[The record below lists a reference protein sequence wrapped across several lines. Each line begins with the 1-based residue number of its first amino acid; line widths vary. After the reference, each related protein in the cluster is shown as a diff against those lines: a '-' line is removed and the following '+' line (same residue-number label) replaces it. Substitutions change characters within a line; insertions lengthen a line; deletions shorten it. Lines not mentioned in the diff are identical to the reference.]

1 MAAPRTL
8 SPEAVTT
15 AARTELAQHGAA
27 GLSLRG
33 TARRLGVSAP
43 ALYHYFPSLDDLVTA
58 VVREILVDLRNVLDV
73 AERDCPHA
81 EPGEQVLAV
90 CLAFRDWALSNP
102 VDFQLAFEG
111 PLPGY
116 RPPQHISD
124 AAAREPFL
132 GLFGI
137 FARAHAA
144 GAMRVPQEYADVPE
158 SIAAELTRWRAE
170 AGLDLPDD
178 LICVIVSGWSRL
190 HGLVAL
196 EMFGQSP
203 GIVGDAGSFFEYDL
217 RAFAQGL
224 RMPLRAPRP
233 DEGINE

>member
-1 MAAPRTL
+1 
-8 SPEAVTT
+8 
-15 AARTELAQHGAA
+15 
-27 GLSLRG
+27 
-33 TARRLGVSAP
+33 
-43 ALYHYFPSLDDLVTA
+43 VTA
-58 VVREILVDLRNVLDV
+58 VVQEILVDLRELLDA
-73 AERDCPHA
+73 AERDCPYD

-90 CLAFRDWALSNP
+90 CLAFRRWALGNP
-102 VDFQLAFEG
+102 MDFQLAFEE

-144 GAMRVPQEYADVPE
+144 GAMRVPPEYKDVPE
-158 SIAAELTRWRAE
+158 SIGNELTRWRAE
-170 AGLDLPDD
+170 SGLDLPDD

-203 GIVGDAGSFFEYDL
+203 GIVGDASSFFEYDL
-217 RAFAQGL
+217 RAFAGRL
-224 RMPLRAPRP
+224 GMPLRTSGSAKGSTNGNR
-233 DEGINE
+233 